1 MNQQSKLR
9 VYVLG
14 TALAATGV
22 FAGTYSAL
30 DEPAAT
36 PLVIENETV
45 VTVPD
50 ATVTTIEPM
59 RSAEPGIIAPTAE
72 PAPVAEPA
80 RIAAPARPAP
90 ALEPPIT
97 ITGQRVPVDM
107 RIQAEVMDV
116 LASNDTYTG
125 KVGVESKDR
134 IVTLT
139 GYLMTQG
146 QVWRAARDAGR
157 VQDVRYVVN
166 EIRPRVGTVS
176 Y

>member
-30 DEPAAT
+30 NEPATAPVVT
-36 PLVIENETV
+36 GNETV
-45 VTVPD
+45 VTTPE
-50 ATVTTIEPM
+50 ATITTIEPM
-59 RSAEPGIIAPTAE
+59 RTAEPGVIAPTAE

-80 RIAAPARPAP
+80 HVAAPARPAP
-90 ALEPPIT
+90 AAEPPIT
-97 ITGQRVPVDM
+97 ITGQRLPVDV

-116 LASNDTYTG
+116 LARNDTFTG

-134 IVTLT
+134 IVTLS